1 MIDISLYLQRIQLAG
16 PVQQTLEGLT
26 QLQKRH
32 VTRIPFENLDILRG
46 IPISL
51 QTDALFDKLVNRQ
64 RGGVC
69 YELNGLFS
77 ELLRRTGFDAHLV
90 AATVNRGDGQWGTEG
105 SHATN
110 LVHLEERQYL
120 VDVGFGG
127 NSPRRPVPMTGEE
140 IRDADGFY
148 RIRPYPE
155 LRNEYVLEKKEDRDW
170 TILYRFSP
178 EPKPLADFSRVCD
191 VTQYAPESPF
201 NKVHFLMKVTDNGRI
216 TLYDRSLTVVDGL
229 HKTKETIEAR
239 RIDEIL
245 DRFLAP

>member
-1 MIDISLYLQRIQLAG
+1 MDVSLYLQRIEAAE
-16 PVQQTLEGLT
+16 PVQLTLDGLT

-46 IPISL
+46 IPIAL
-51 QTDALFDKLVNRQ
+51 RTDDLFDKLVNRR

-77 ELLRRTGFDAHLV
+77 ELLRRIGFETHMI
-90 AATVNRGDGQWGTEG
+90 AATVYRGEGQWGTEG

-110 LVHLEERQYL
+110 LVRLEGRPYL

-127 NSPRRPVPMTGEE
+127 NSPRRPVPVTGEE

-148 RIRPYPE
+148 RIRPYAE
-155 LRNEYVLEKKEDRDW
+155 LQNGYVLEKKEDRDW
-170 TILYRFSP
+170 TILYRFDP
-178 EPKPLADFSRVCD
+178 EAKRLDDFAEVCD

-201 NKVHFLMKVTDNGRI
+201 NKVYFLMKVTEEGRI
-216 TLYDRSLTVVDGL
+216 TLFDHSLTVVDGPN
-229 HKTKETIEAR
+229 KTKETIEAGH
-239 RIDEIL
+239 IDDIL

>member
-1 MIDISLYLQRIQLAG
+1 MDVSIYLQRIEVAE
-16 PVQQTLEGLT
+16 PVQQTLESLT

-46 IPISL
+46 IPIAL
-51 QTDALFDKLVNRQ
+51 QTGDLFEKLVNRR

-77 ELLRRTGFDAHLV
+77 ELLRRTGFETHMV
-90 AATVNRGDGQWGTEG
+90 AATVYRGEGQWGTEG

-110 LVHLEERQYL
+110 LVRLEGRPYL

-127 NSPRRPVPMTGEE
+127 NSPRRPVPITGEE
-140 IRDADGFY
+140 IQDADGFY

-155 LRNEYVLEKKEDRDW
+155 LQNSYVLEKKEDRDW
-170 TILYRFSP
+170 TILYRFDL
-178 EPKPLADFSRVCD
+178 EPKQLEDFAEVCD

-201 NKVHFLMKVTDNGRI
+201 NKVYFLMKVTEEGRM
-216 TLYDRSLTVVDGL
+216 TLFDHSLTVVDGPN
-229 HKTKETIEAR
+229 KTKETIEAG
-239 RIDEIL
+239 RIDDIL
-245 DRFLAP
+245 DRFLAT

>member
-1 MIDISLYLQRIQLAG
+1 MDVSFYLQRIQMTEPA
-16 PVQQTLEGLT
+16 QTTLEGLT
-26 QLQKRH
+26 LLQKRH

-51 QTDALFDKLVNRQ
+51 RTGDLFDKLVNRR

-77 ELLRRTGFDAHLV
+77 ELLRRTGFNAHLI
-90 AATVNRGDGQWGTEG
+90 AATVYRGDGQWGTEG

-110 LVHLEERQYL
+110 LVTLEGGSYL

-140 IRDADGFY
+140 IREADGFY
-148 RIRPYPE
+148 RIRPFPE
-155 LRNEYVLEKKEDRDW
+155 LRNGYVLEKKEDRDW
-170 TILYRFSP
+170 TMLYRFGTD
-178 EPKPLADFSRVCD
+178 PKQLDDFAEVCD

-201 NKVHFLMKVTDNGRI
+201 NKVYFLMKVTEEGRM
-216 TLYDRSLTVVDGL
+216 TLYDHSLTVVDGL
-229 HKTKETIEAR
+229 CKTKETVEADH
-239 RIDEIL
+239 IDDIL

>member
-1 MIDISLYLQRIQLAG
+1 MDVSLYLQRIEAAEPIQL
-16 PVQQTLEGLT
+16 TLDGLT

-46 IPISL
+46 IPIAL
-51 QTDALFDKLVNRQ
+51 RTDDLFDKLVNRR

-77 ELLRRTGFDAHLV
+77 ELLRRTGFETHMI
-90 AATVNRGDGQWGTEG
+90 AATVYRGEGQWGTEG

-110 LVHLEERQYL
+110 LVRLERRPYL

-127 NSPRRPVPMTGEE
+127 NSPRRPVPVTGEE
-140 IRDADGFY
+140 IQDADGFY
-148 RIRPYPE
+148 RIRSYAGVQ
-155 LRNEYVLEKKEDRDW
+155 NSYVLEKKEDRDW
-170 TILYRFSP
+170 AILYRFGL
-178 EPKPLADFSRVCD
+178 EPKQLEDFAEVCD

-201 NKVHFLMKVTDNGRI
+201 NKVYFLMKVTEEGRM
-216 TLYDRSLTVVDGL
+216 TLFDHSLTLVDGPN
-229 HKTKETIEAR
+229 KTKETIEAG
-239 RIDEIL
+239 RIDDIL

>member
-1 MIDISLYLQRIQLAG
+1 MDVSLYLQRIEAAE
-16 PVQQTLEGLT
+16 PVQLTLDGLT

-46 IPISL
+46 IPIAL
-51 QTDALFDKLVNRQ
+51 RTEDLFDKLVNRR

-77 ELLRRTGFDAHLV
+77 ELLRRTGFETHMI
-90 AATVNRGDGQWGTEG
+90 AATVYRGEGEWGTEG

-110 LVHLEERQYL
+110 LVRLEGRLYL

-127 NSPRRPVPMTGEE
+127 NSPRRPVPVTGEE

-148 RIRPYPE
+148 RIRPYAG
-155 LRNEYVLEKKEDRDW
+155 LQNGYVLEKKEDRDW
-170 TILYRFSP
+170 AILYRFNP
-178 EPKPLADFSRVCD
+178 EAKRLEDFAEVCD

-201 NKVHFLMKVTDNGRI
+201 NKVYFLMKVTEEGRM
-216 TLYDRSLTVVDGL
+216 TLFDHSLTLVDGPN
-229 HKTKETIEAR
+229 KTKETIEAG
-239 RIDEIL
+239 RIDDIL
-245 DRFLAP
+245 DRFLAR

>member
-1 MIDISLYLQRIQLAG
+1 MDVSLYLQRIEAAE
-16 PVQQTLEGLT
+16 PVQLTLDGLT

-46 IPISL
+46 IPIAL
-51 QTDALFDKLVNRQ
+51 RTEELFDKLVNRR

-77 ELLRRTGFDAHLV
+77 ELLHRIGFETHMI
-90 AATVNRGDGQWGTEG
+90 AATVYRGEGQWGTEG

-110 LVHLEERQYL
+110 LVLLEGRPSL

-127 NSPRRPVPMTGEE
+127 NSPRRPVPVTGEE

-148 RIRPYPE
+148 RIRPYAE
-155 LRNEYVLEKKEDRDW
+155 LQNGDVLEKKEDRDW
-170 TILYRFSP
+170 AILYRFSL
-178 EPKPLADFSRVCD
+178 EPKQLEDFAEVCD

-201 NKVHFLMKVTDNGRI
+201 NKVYFLMKVTEEGRI
-216 TLYDRSLTVVDGL
+216 TLFDHSLTVVDGPN
-229 HKTKETIEAR
+229 KTKETIEAG
-239 RIDEIL
+239 RIDDIL
-245 DRFLAP
+245 ERFLTS